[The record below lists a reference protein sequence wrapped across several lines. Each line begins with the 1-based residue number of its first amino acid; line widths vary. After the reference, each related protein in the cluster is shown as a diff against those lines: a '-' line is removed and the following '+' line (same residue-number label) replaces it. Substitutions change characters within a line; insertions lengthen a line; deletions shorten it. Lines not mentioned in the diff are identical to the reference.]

1 MNNCDIEDDALN
13 TDPSTEQT
21 STDYDKEL
29 FEFQIE
35 KEAISAYSKKK
46 KHSYNY
52 DKKGDD
58 SLSNWTFTKFRLQI
72 IKFRAFLFYFLL
84 ALMLMETITL
94 FTIII
99 LSSLDKLEIEPLTLQ
114 ILTGATIAQIS
125 AMIIVIIQ
133 SVFSDTLNQFVM
145 LPPSLP
151 LQQINDQNKHTIG
164 ETVID
169 K

>member
-1 MNNCDIEDDALN
+1 MNNCDTEDDALN
-13 TDPSTEQT
+13 TDPTTEQR
-21 STDYDKEL
+21 STDYDKEI

-35 KEAISAYSKKK
+35 KDAISAYSKKK
-46 KHSYNY
+46 KHSFNY

-72 IKFRAFLFYFLL
+72 IKFRGFLFYFLL

-99 LSSLDKLEIEPLTLQ
+99 LASLEKLKIAPLTLQ

-145 LPPSLP
+145 RP
-151 LQQINDQNKHTIG
+151 LNSPVQQINDKTKQK
-164 ETVID
+164 VMD